1 MLGGV
6 TRSGSVAH
14 SDSIAACRDC
24 RQIEGD
30 LSPQLE
36 QVLVGELIGHVI
48 RDLPQHC
55 DAREHYEGRKRG
67 QDDAISVV
75 FPLVQSVFVPDE
87 AIRGNPSSSVAISG
101 NPSSSVAISGHQWPS
116 VAISGH
122 QWPSVALRACGQV
135 RQRVWPGSS
144 GSVARFVRE
153 CGQVRQGVWPGSSGS
168 VAALWTAWLQSY

>member
-48 RDLPQHC
+48 GDLPQHC

-116 VAISGH
+116 VA
-122 QWPSVALRACGQV
+122 LRACGQV

-144 GSVARFVRE
+144 ESVARFVRE

-168 VAALWTAWLQSY
+168 VAAHWTAWLQSY